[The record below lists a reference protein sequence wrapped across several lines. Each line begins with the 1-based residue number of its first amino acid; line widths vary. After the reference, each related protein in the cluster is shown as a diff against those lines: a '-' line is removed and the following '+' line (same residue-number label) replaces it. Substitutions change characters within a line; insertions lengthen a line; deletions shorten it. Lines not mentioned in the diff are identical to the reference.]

1 MQISMNVME
10 QSRTAMEVI
19 VTDRTIPQ
27 YEALMV
33 TVCRRKRKKVTVLN
47 AFPRTP
53 EVRQKKGQLMQTMDS
68 TILTKAM
75 DTATMAV
82 KPDTDRIQMIPVSQW
97 KMPKRH
103 TI

>member
-27 YEALMV
+27 YEVLMG

-47 AFPRTP
+47 VFPRTTA
-53 EVRQKKGQLMQTMDS
+53 VRQKKGQLIQIMDS
-68 TILTKAM
+68 TILTKTK
-75 DTATMAV
+75 DTATMTV
-82 KPDTDRIQMIPVSQW
+82 KADTDRMQMIPVSQW